1 MDLTRRQTEIF
12 NYICSYIDSHN
23 YAPSVR
29 DIAAYF
35 SLSSAGGVHKHLKN
49 LKDKGFIAFEQNIS
63 RSIRILKKEFSPMQ
77 SAPLES
83 VTSTEPDGLIS
94 LPLKGKVAAGIPIQ
108 YSLENESMA
117 FPDYMVK
124 KPHQSYV
131 LQVQG
136 NSMIEECICDGDFVL
151 VEHREYADNGEMVIA
166 MINYEEATL
175 KKFYKEKDKIRLQPA
190 NHTMSPIYV
199 SPEELSI
206 QGIVVGIW
214 RKFF

>member
-29 DIAAYF
+29 DIAAHF
-35 SLSSAGGVHKHLKN
+35 ALSSAGGVHKHLKN
-49 LKDKGFIAFEQNIS
+49 LKDKRYITFEQNIS
-63 RSIRILKKEFSPMQ
+63 RSIQILKKEFSPINR
-77 SAPLES
+77 LNTES
-83 VTSTEPDGLIS
+83 SILSRENGFIS

-108 YSLENESMA
+108 YSLDNESMT

-124 KPHQSYV
+124 NPEKSYV

-136 NSMIEECICDGDFVL
+136 DSMIEECICDGDFVL
-151 VEHREYADNGEMVIA
+151 VEHREFADNGEMVIA
-166 MINYEEATL
+166 MINYAEATL
-175 KKFYKEKDKIRLQPA
+175 KKFYKEKDRIRLQPA
-190 NHTMSPIYV
+190 NHTMDPIYV
-199 SPEELSI
+199 SPKELSI

-214 RKFF
+214 RKYF